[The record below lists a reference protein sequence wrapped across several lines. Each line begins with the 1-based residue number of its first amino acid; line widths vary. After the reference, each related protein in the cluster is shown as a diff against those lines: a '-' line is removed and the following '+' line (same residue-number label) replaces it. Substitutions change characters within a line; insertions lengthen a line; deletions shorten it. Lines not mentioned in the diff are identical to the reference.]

1 MDIRKLA
8 AEETAF
14 VHLRNAAEEL
24 QYETGADGKP
34 DETKAIGVT
43 VYGPGT
49 KTYARAKAEQN
60 KRILAVMRKKGK
72 TGLSADETAEET
84 ARFLADC
91 TKSFHFIEY
100 DDLQGDALH
109 LAVYADKTIGFIG
122 EQVGAHLGN
131 WANFTKGSAK
141 T

>member
-14 VHLRNAAEEL
+14 VHLRNADDTL
-24 QYETGADGKP
+24 LYESNEDGKP

-60 KRILAVMRKKGK
+60 KRLLAVMRKKGK
-72 TGLSADETAEET
+72 TGLNAEETAEET

>member
-1 MDIRKLA
+1 
-8 AEETAF
+8 
-14 VHLRNAAEEL
+14 
-24 QYETGADGKP
+24 

-100 DDLQGDALH
+100 DDLQGEALH
-109 LAVYADKTIGFIG
+109 LAVYTDKTIGFIG
-122 EQVGAHLGN
+122 
-131 WANFTKGSAK
+131 
-141 T
+141 